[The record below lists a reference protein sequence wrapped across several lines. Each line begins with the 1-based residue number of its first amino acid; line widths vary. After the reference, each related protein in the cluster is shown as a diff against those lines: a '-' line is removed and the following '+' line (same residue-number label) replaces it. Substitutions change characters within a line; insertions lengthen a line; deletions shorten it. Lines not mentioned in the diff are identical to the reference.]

1 MKNLSWKKW
10 AKLLLRI
17 SSILAIVIVLFGGW
31 STQRQ
36 DSANSQLFLISRGWN
51 GIGVLFLLV
60 AWGFWEWFLTS
71 KNGKMWKFITSY
83 VLFFLAVLAIN
94 GILGLTV
101 GFIMLAILLSIYLLD
116 YFKTLSIGKEQ

>member
-1 MKNLSWKKW
+1 MKKYSRTS
-10 AKLLLRI
+10 LRI
-17 SSILAIVIVLFGGW
+17 CSILAIIIVLFCGW